1 MALDAQDRAD
11 IKNSTSST
19 GPRGPTG
26 PNGEPRTNSNGQTGA
41 NTSTGTTSG
50 NWNGGGGNSS
60 TGARGPTGPNGE
72 ARTNYNE
79 SKGGNTSTS
88 RNESKGGNTSTG
100 GTTSAGG
107 KTDRETASN
116 GGTTSAPGKGDKEA
130 SKGSSVAGIAPG
142 ASAAAAKANA
152 TQKVAGGK
160 SSLPPGANPGGFYA
174 APGGS
179 APVQVK
185 APVSTASLKGDL
197 PISSAQAA
205 HPVMETPVG
214 AGMMVA
220 HPAILE
226 GLMRALGFGS
236 GAPAQMGQL
245 QEATDAGRLN
255 NDVQSVLDALDQS
268 PAYPG
273 SVAGALA
280 GAPPPNN
287 SIMSA
292 GMLGPDL
299 LGNIDQSYK
308 APKVVGRVSDEQVQ
322 PGALRPGEQV
332 TMVDPSMLGGP
343 GTVRYGDYGV
353 PPGSKGP
360 AGIDLRGPQPAGSP
374 VNTLAGLFA
383 GDTMGQQSP
392 KMQNTQSP
400 FNSLYGGETTP
411 PQSPAGIN
419 PMQGEPGVRRQ
430 PDMGEKIAGGVVDAI
445 TPGFIK
451 GGAKILGI
459 DTPGTWVRNKLMDW
473 ADQPGLTDEQ
483 RQQRQA
489 VADQRDARRMGEKN
503 SAAEAILLATLLGQT
518 GKAPA
523 ATPSPTTGTSGG
535 MNDQLRLILSTFV

>member
-11 IKNSTSST
+11 IKNSTSSGT
-19 GPRGPTG
+19 GARGPTG
-26 PNGEPRTNSNGQTGA
+26 PNGEPRTNANGQTGA
-41 NTSTGTTSG
+41 NTSNGTTSG
-50 NWNGGGGNSS
+50 NWSGGGNSS

-116 GGTTSAPGKGDKEA
+116 GGTTSAPGKGDRET

-160 SSLPPGANPGGFYA
+160 GSLPAGVNPGGFYA

-205 HPVMETPVG
+205 HPVIENPTG
-214 AGMMVA
+214 AGVMMASPDVVG
-220 HPAILE
+220 
-226 GLMRALGFGS
+226 GLLRALGFG
-236 GAPAQMGQL
+236 GAPTQPVNQFSQDM
-245 QEATDAGRLN
+245 
-255 NDVQSVLDALDQS
+255 QSVFDALDQMPQNPNGMVGQIS
-268 PAYPG
+268 G
-273 SVAGALA
+273 TQ
-280 GAPPPNN
+280 APP
-287 SIMSA
+287 STI
-292 GMLGPDL
+292 
-299 LGNIDQSYK
+299 LGNGYLGTQMVGDIGLWGQE
-308 APKVVGRVSDEQVQ
+308 PKIAGRVQDEQVQ
-322 PGALRPGEQV
+322 PDALRPGEQV

-360 AGIDLRGPQPAGSP
+360 AGIDLRGPEPAGGA

-392 KMQNTQSP
+392 KMQNTSSP

-430 PDMGEKIAGGVVDAI
+430 PDMGEKIAGGVVDAL

-451 GGAKILGI
+451 GGAKILGL
-459 DTPGTWVRNKLMDW
+459 DTPGTWVKNKLMDW
-473 ADQPGLTDEQ
+473 ADQPGMTDEQ

-489 VADQRDARRMGEKN
+489 VADQRDARRAGEKN

-523 ATPSPTTGTSGG
+523 VTPSPTTGTSGG
-535 MNDQLRLILSTFV
+535 MNDQLRLILSTFI